1 MSRIHFHNS
10 NFFDDFLKNR
20 YETIQNEIRPSY
32 DLIPFTLTEA
42 PIFLSDMLIN
52 ENSCLN
58 QFNSNFLDISR
69 LEPENPYVI
78 HTHVPSA
85 RSLQSNLVML
95 SIDITGKRLW
105 FVYLKSEQQF
115 VFIHEEAES
124 VGAGNNKCTYYILY
138 NHLTI
143 GRYYGHFGF
152 LLSLLD
158 VGHQIH
164 HFEHLVT
171 AYGFT
176 QYEAEFFPALNET
189 YIDENYYPLVQM
201 CFQLEEN
208 LLFKKIELLD
218 RIVWDKTPYD
228 DGMGDR
234 SYQELIKN
242 ISVDSQCYT
251 RNQLMMNY
259 RLDHYLQLMS
269 KRTSL
274 QSFEGLCFFE
284 KKQISI
290 SNLIEKIRK
299 KTAMDYV
306 DTLILEVTTGDYYL
320 ASDGS
325 RWPIAFDDLEQI
337 LHDSKDYID
346 INSSSYLILTVIR
359 EHKELTY
366 KQKLL
371 GFIHSAEIMSEVAL
385 IFSEHDFVTRCLR
398 NINDK
403 YVLEQFAG
411 FDEVTYLQVVGE
423 NVLNSKLYL

>member
-1 MSRIHFHNS
+1 
-10 NFFDDFLKNR
+10 
-20 YETIQNEIRPSY
+20 
-32 DLIPFTLTEA
+32 
-42 PIFLSDMLIN
+42 MLIN
-52 ENSCLN
+52 ENSRLN

-115 VFIHEEAES
+115 VFIREEESES
-124 VGAGNNKCTYYILY
+124 VGVGNNKCTYYIMY

-143 GRYYGHFGF
+143 GRYYGRFGF

-171 AYGFT
+171 AYGFEH
-176 QYEAEFFPALNET
+176 YEAEFFPVLDET
-189 YIDENYYPLVQM
+189 YVDKNHYPLIQM
-201 CFQLEEN
+201 CFQLEED
-208 LLFKKIELLD
+208 LLFKEIELLD
-218 RIVWDKTPYD
+218 RIVWDETPYD
-228 DGMGDR
+228 DGKADR
-234 SYQELIKN
+234 SYQELFEN
-242 ISVDSQCYT
+242 ISVDDQCYT
-251 RNQLMMNY
+251 RNQLVMNY
-259 RLDHYLQLMS
+259 SLDHYLRLMS

-274 QSFEGLCFFE
+274 QSFEGLNFFE

-290 SNLIEKIRK
+290 SNLIEKIREK
-299 KTAMDYV
+299 MVMNYV
-306 DTLILEVTTGDYYL
+306 DTLILEVTTGDYYRV
-320 ASDGS
+320 SDGS
-325 RWPIAFDDLEQI
+325 RWPIPFDDLEKI

-346 INSSSYLILTVIR
+346 INTSSYLVLTVIKD
-359 EHKELTY
+359 HKELTS

-385 IFSEHDFVTRCLR
+385 ILSEHDFVTRCLR

-411 FDEVTYLQVVGE
+411 FDEVTYMQVVGE